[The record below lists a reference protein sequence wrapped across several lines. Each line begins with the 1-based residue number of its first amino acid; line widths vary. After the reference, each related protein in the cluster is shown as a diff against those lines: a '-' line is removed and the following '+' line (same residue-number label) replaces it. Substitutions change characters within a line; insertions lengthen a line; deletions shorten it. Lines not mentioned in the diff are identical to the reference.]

1 MPPAPKQV
9 PHFLSKIGF
18 GPQLRR
24 RSDGSQY
31 LDYAIASVV
40 GVISGAYMFGDPIRE
55 HFEDRRQEREERQ
68 QQQQSSASNIP
79 SNNSK

>member
-9 PHFLSKIGF
+9 PHFLSKLGF

-55 HFEDRRQEREERQ
+55 HFEDRRQ
-68 QQQQSSASNIP
+68 QQQQSSASNSP